1 MHRSAKPVP
10 DVSIILPCAGFGTRF
25 RAPYSKELHCL
36 APGVT
41 VLDRSL
47 EPVVELAK
55 SGLNVRLIVVF
66 GTHKLDTVGYLTRY
80 ADTFQM
86 VFVHQDQSFEPDLD
100 GAIRS
105 ALPMTRGP
113 VALVLPDI
121 VVSGAGSTGSLL
133 AALQQVEVA
142 GWSVVA
148 AEERDPDT
156 LRQMGALALSEDDGV
171 VTVGAAVDKPV
182 EPSGF
187 NAFWGMVAVTE
198 EEAHR
203 LPDVVRKGADSP
215 LAGAVALKVEQII
228 NYNTVAG

>member
-1 MHRSAKPVP
+1 MPIP

-25 RAPYSKELHCL
+25 GAPYSKELHCL

-47 EPVVELAK
+47 EAVVELAK
-55 SGLNVRLIVVF
+55 SGLNVRLVVVF
-66 GTHKLDTVGYLTRY
+66 GTHKLDTVSYLARY
-80 ADTFQM
+80 AETFQM
-86 VFVHQDQSFEPDLD
+86 VFVYQDESFGPGLD

-105 ALPMTRGP
+105 ALPMTQGP

-121 VVSGAGSTGSLL
+121 VVTGTGSAGSLL
-133 AALQQVEVA
+133 AALRQIGVA

-148 AEERDPDT
+148 AEERDSDT
-156 LRQMGALALSEDDGV
+156 LRRMGALAVVEDGGV
-171 VTVGAAVDKPV
+171 VTVGAAAEKPAD
-182 EPSGF
+182 PSGF

-203 LPDVVRKGADSP
+203 LPDVVNKGADSP
-215 LAGAVALKVEQII
+215 LAGAVALMVERIV
-228 NYNTVAG
+228 NYNTAGG

>member
-1 MHRSAKPVP
+1 MPIP

-25 RAPYSKELHCL
+25 SAPYSKELHCL

-47 EPVVELAK
+47 EAVVELAK
-55 SGLNVRLIVVF
+55 SGLDVRVVVVF
-66 GTHKLDTVGYLTRY
+66 GTHKLDTVRYLARY
-80 ADTFQM
+80 AETFHM
-86 VFVHQDQSFEPDLD
+86 AFVYQDESFASGLD

-105 ALPMTRGP
+105 ALPMTHGP

-121 VVSGAGSTGSLL
+121 VVTGAGSAGCLL
-133 AALQQVEVA
+133 AAFRHLGVA

-156 LRQMGALALSEDDGV
+156 LRQMGALAVVEGSGSGV
-171 VTVGAAVDKPV
+171 ATVGAAAEKPAD
-182 EPSGF
+182 PSGF
-187 NAFWGMVAVTE
+187 DAFWGMVAVTQE
-198 EEAHR
+198 GAHR
-203 LPDVVRKGADSP
+203 LPDVVSKEADSP
-215 LAGAVALKVEQII
+215 LGGAVAVMVERIV